1 MNGLEKKNKRLA
13 KMIKTTVLIIVLSA
27 LGGCASLTYPLPK
40 CDGYSRRPLNR
51 SMWEWEG
58 GSKLQRKNPS
68 ARSTTSATSYVEEN
82 STPAAFAHLDIDG
95 SHRRCAG

>member
-1 MNGLEKKNKRLA
+1 
-13 KMIKTTVLIIVLSA
+13 MIKAAVLLFMLVA

-51 SMWEWEG
+51 AMWESEG
-58 GSKLQRKNPS
+58 DTTLKRQQSDR
-68 ARSTTSATSYVEEN
+68 RSSTATTPYTEEGRA
-82 STPAAFAHLDIDG
+82 PAAFANLDIDG

>member
-1 MNGLEKKNKRLA
+1 MNGLPKKNTRLA
-13 KMIKTTVLIIVLSA
+13 EMIKTTVLIVVLA
-27 LGGCASLTYPLPK
+27 VLGGCASLAYPLPK

-58 GSKLQRKNPS
+58 DRKRQREDPS
-68 ARSTTSATSYVEEN
+68 ARTTTSATSYVEEDN
-82 STPAAFAHLDIDG
+82 TPAAFAHLDIDG

>member
-1 MNGLEKKNKRLA
+1 
-13 KMIKTTVLIIVLSA
+13 MIKAALLLVLATT

-58 GSKLQRKNPS
+58 DSKLKQQQSNANS
-68 ARSTTSATSYVEEN
+68 STSVTPFVEEAAE
-82 STPAAFAHLDIDG
+82 PVAFAHLGIDG
-95 SHRRCAG
+95 SYRRCEG

>member
-1 MNGLEKKNKRLA
+1 M
-13 KMIKTTVLIIVLSA
+13 TSPTLIRKGAPQLIRFSLLLTMAAV

-58 GSKLQRKNPS
+58 ERNLKSSRLET
-68 ARSTTSATSYVEEN
+68 RSTTSARSYAEQAQE
-82 STPAAFAHLDIDG
+82 PAAFAHLDIDG

>member
-1 MNGLEKKNKRLA
+1 MTSPTTKRKGATQLFRLSLLLA
-13 KMIKTTVLIIVLSA
+13 MAAV

-58 GSKLQRKNPS
+58 ERTLKSR
-68 ARSTTSATSYVEEN
+68 RSETRSSTSATPYAEQAQE
-82 STPAAFAHLDIDG
+82 PAAFAHLDIGG

>member
-1 MNGLEKKNKRLA
+1 MTRFFPLLA
-13 KMIKTTVLIIVLSA
+13 MAAV

-51 SMWEWEG
+51 SMWEWEDERNLK
-58 GSKLQRKNPS
+58 SS
-68 ARSTTSATSYVEEN
+68 RSETRSSISATPYAEQPQE
-82 STPAAFAHLDIDG
+82 PAAFAHLDIGG

>member
-1 MNGLEKKNKRLA
+1 MT
-13 KMIKTTVLIIVLSA
+13 KTTVLLVVLAA
-27 LGGCASLTYPLPK
+27 LGGCASLTYVLPK

-58 GSKLQRKNPS
+58 DRKLQREES
-68 ARSTTSATSYVEEN
+68 SVRSTTSVTSYIEED

>member
-1 MNGLEKKNKRLA
+1 MMAPPKKNKRLA
-13 KMIKTTVLIIVLSA
+13 QMIKTTALFVALAA

-58 GSKLQRKNPS
+58 DRKLQREDSS
-68 ARSTTSATSYVEEN
+68 ARTTTSTTSYVEED
-82 STPAAFAHLDIDG
+82 STPAAFAHLDIEG

>member
-1 MNGLEKKNKRLA
+1 MNGVPKKNRRLA
-13 KMIKTTVLIIVLSA
+13 KMIKTTVMFVALAA

-58 GSKLQRKNPS
+58 DRKLQHENSS
-68 ARSTTSATSYVEEN
+68 ARSATSATPYVEED

-95 SHRRCAG
+95 SHRRCVG

>member
-1 MNGLEKKNKRLA
+1 
-13 KMIKTTVLIIVLSA
+13 MIKTIVSLVMLIA

-51 SMWEWEG
+51 AMWEWEG
-58 GSKLQRKNPS
+58 DSILKRPHS
-68 ARSTTSATSYVEEN
+68 DRRFSSSATPYAEEGRE
-82 STPAAFAHLDIDG
+82 PAAFAHLDIDG